1 MAPPIETELGT
12 AGRSS
17 PKLNVSHVVSDQPP
31 TASSSAPHPELYS
44 VFSAPQKRW
53 IVFLAAFAGW
63 FSTLSSFIF
72 FPAITAIAN
81 DLHTSVEK
89 INLTVTSYLIV
100 SGLAPSFVGETAENY
115 GRRPVYMVAFLIYI
129 SANVG
134 LALQSSF
141 PALFIIRMI
150 QSAGISGGKIAH
162 VSEGSPRAHSFRIIC
177 HYLWCSHRH
186 CKSCGERVLYWSDS
200 FWVCLTQ
207 GDSYGVL
214 RDQLI
219 SASGPTLHLALGQF

>member
-1 MAPPIETELGT
+1 MALPTEMELGT
-12 AGRSS
+12 ASGSS
-17 PKLNVSHVVSDQPP
+17 SKLGVSHVVSDQSR
-31 TASSSAPHPELYS
+31 TARSRAPGPELYS
-44 VFSAPQKRW
+44 VFSRPQKRW

-100 SGLAPSFVGETAENY
+100 SGLAPSFAGETAENY
-115 GRRPVYMVAFLIYI
+115 GRRPVYIVAFLIYI

-141 PALFIIRMI
+141 PALFVIRMI
-150 QSAGISGGKIAH
+150 QSAGISGAKINQVLRVH
-162 VSEGSPRAHSFRIIC
+162 QELTHLRSFAI
-177 HYLWCSHRH
+177 
-186 CKSCGERVLYWSDS
+186 
-200 FWVCLTQ
+200 T
-207 GDSYGVL
+207 YGVVTDIASPAE
-214 RDQLI
+214 RGSYIGLI
-219 SASGPTLHLALGQF
+219 AFGFVLHKGIAMECR